1 MLLYSFTITPN
12 NRKVEAFVRHFDLP
26 IEVFHVNFR
35 KGDTQTDEYLAIHPM
50 RKVPALVDGD
60 LKLWESNAILTYLAA
75 KFPETKALPEGIEA
89 RADVDRWLHWQS
101 CHLMPAM
108 GALKVAD
115 KEEKDFESLL
125 PLFDVLE
132 PQLEGKEYIL
142 GDLSVCDFALA
153 PYLMTKLGRQL
164 DYSNH
169 PNLLAWRERMEGL
182 KGFVET
188 QVKMPPAA

>member
-26 IEVFHVNFR
+26 VEVYHVNFR
-35 KGDTQTDEYLAIHPM
+35 KGDTKTDEYFAINPM

-75 KFPETKALPEGIEA
+75 KFPETNALPEGIVA

-108 GALKVAD
+108 GALKVA
-115 KEEKDFESLL
+115 EEKDFDSLL
-125 PLFDVLE
+125 PLFDILE
-132 PQLEGKEYIL
+132 QQLAGKEYIL
-142 GDLSVCDFALA
+142 GDLTVVDFALA

-169 PNLLAWRERMEGL
+169 PNVLAWRQRMEGL
-182 KGFVET
+182 QGFVET
-188 QVKMPPAA
+188 QVKAPPAA